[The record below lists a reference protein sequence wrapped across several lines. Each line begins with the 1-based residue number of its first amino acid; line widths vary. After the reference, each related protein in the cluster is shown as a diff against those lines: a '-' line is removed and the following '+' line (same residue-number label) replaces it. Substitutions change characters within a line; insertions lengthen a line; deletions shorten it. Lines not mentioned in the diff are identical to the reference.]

1 MCVNAT
7 FVIYNYDSNILD
19 YFDYYTIN
27 IELSGIVAFFS
38 FIVHQKL
45 CRGKK
50 KKQFCFENLRRF
62 FLNKGFGSELNGK

>member
-27 IELSGIVAFFS
+27 IEIYAIFVFF
-38 FIVHQKL
+38 FIYSA
-45 CRGKK
+45 
-50 KKQFCFENLRRF
+50 
-62 FLNKGFGSELNGK
+62 SETMQG